1 VSKQDSHFFNIFSM
15 VIGVLMVVAIVLFAL
30 ARVIGNATQVPETY
44 ADKSYLQGV
53 EERIQPMV
61 RVAIAGQDNSALAIK
76 GLAQTIEIK
85 LEVPKD
91 GPGLYD
97 AVCKTCHETGLA
109 GAPKTGDRG
118 AWGPRV
124 AQGTPLMYEHAIKGY
139 TGKAG
144 AMPAKGG
151 RTDLND
157 ELIKAGVDYLIAR
170 VK

>member
-1 VSKQDSHFFNIFSM
+1 MSKQDSHFFNIFST
-15 VIGVLMVVAIVLFAL
+15 VIGLLVIVAIVLFAL

-53 EERIQPMV
+53 EERIQPLV
-61 RVAIAGQDNSALAIK
+61 RVAVAGRDNSALIIK
-76 GLAQTIEIK
+76 GLAQTTEIK
-85 LEVPKD
+85 LEIPKD
-91 GPGLYD
+91 GPGLYG

-124 AQGTPLMYEHAIKGY
+124 AQGKPTLYEHAIKGY

-151 RTDLND
+151 RTDLDD
-157 ELIKAGVDYLIAR
+157 ELIKAGVDYLVAQL
-170 VK
+170 K

>member
-15 VIGVLMVVAIVLFAL
+15 VIGVLVIVAIVLFAL

-53 EERIQPMV
+53 EERIQPLV
-61 RVAIAGQDNSALAIK
+61 RVAVAGRDNSALVIK
-76 GLAQTIEIK
+76 GLAQTTEIK
-85 LEVPKD
+85 LSVPKD

-118 AWGPRV
+118 AWAPRV
-124 AQGTPLMYEHAIKGY
+124 AQGKATLYEHAIKGY

-151 RTDLND
+151 RTDLDD
-157 ELIKAGVDYLIAR
+157 ELIKAGIR
-170 VK
+170 TT